1 MTEIKELKDV
11 LSRLTELQ
19 KVVKDS
25 INTTLDT
32 TKDLKGVKRISD
44 NIVIVKSSSLNP
56 NDFSAEYY
64 MSNVQIVEI
73 KKQLKNLD
81 IVNIKKKIDEW
92 VSKEKIQVTNNHK
105 ITLNPEVLKI
115 LKQLQLEFNVL
126 E

>member
-11 LSRLTELQ
+11 LNKLTELQ

-25 INTTLDT
+25 INATLDT

-73 KKQLKNLD
+73 KNFK
-81 IVNIKKKIDEW
+81 NIKTIA
-92 VSKEKIQVTNNHK
+92 IR
-105 ITLNPEVLKI
+105 I
-115 LKQLQLEFNVL
+115 
-126 E
+126 